1 MDDQRPPWLRQPG
14 EPSAAY
20 AAFRYYFQ
28 QGPIRS
34 MVGTIEYLQ
43 TLKGDRRTPPVYKW
57 SSLHNWDERAA
68 AYDEYTHQDI
78 TEEQRAIAAAQAKI
92 WAERRYQILEE
103 DFEVGS
109 RFYRRFRSI
118 DLDRLEPKDLR
129 TVAAAWKDAS
139 AVRSE
144 AVNRAT
150 GAEDSD
156 DGFDVEK
163 ATPEECRAYLKGK
176 ASVREDQAR

>member
-1 MDDQRPPWLRQPG
+1 MDNERPPWLRQPG

-20 AAFRYYFQ
+20 AAFRIYFE
-28 QGPIRS
+28 QGPVRT
-34 MVGTIEYLQ
+34 MVATIQYLQ

-57 SSLHNWDERAA
+57 SSQYDWEDRAA

-78 TEEQRAIAAAQAKI
+78 TEVQRGIAASQAKI

-118 DLDRLEPKDLR
+118 DLSKLEPKDLR
-129 TVAAAWKDAS
+129 TIAAAWKDAS
-139 AVRSE
+139 AVRNE
-144 AVNRAT
+144 AVSRAT
-150 GAEDSD
+150 GTEDMD
-156 DGFDVEK
+156 DGIDV
-163 ATPEECRAYLKGK
+163 LKVEIPK
-176 ASVREDQAR
+176 LKEWFKDQVGPGQNPLG